1 MNSFSFTVLLALSLM
16 ASSSVALPTGKD
28 RSLSPQDMNRV
39 MEAVRKALPGPPPA
53 EDQEGV
59 QDLLR
64 QALIKNKAS
73 PRQSGG
79 GDDGDVVGTLTD
91 LVKTNTE
98 INGLNSFENEDT
110 DVTNTATK
118 IGSVDVLAGGSGET
132 TRVRL
137 GDMANVH
144 GHIQGNWFTFNIANV
159 DVQLD

>member
-28 RSLSPQDMNRV
+28 RSLSPHDMNRV

-79 GDDGDVVGTLTD
+79 GDDGDVAL
-91 LVKTNTE
+91 K
-98 INGLNSFENEDT
+98 SFESRLT
-110 DVTNTATK
+110 IFLSYSFIQRARTRGAL
-118 IGSVDVLAGGSGET
+118 VLVSLQAPSPIWSRP
-132 TRVRL
+132 TRRS
-137 GDMANVH
+137 MA
-144 GHIQGNWFTFNIANV
+144 
-159 DVQLD
+159 